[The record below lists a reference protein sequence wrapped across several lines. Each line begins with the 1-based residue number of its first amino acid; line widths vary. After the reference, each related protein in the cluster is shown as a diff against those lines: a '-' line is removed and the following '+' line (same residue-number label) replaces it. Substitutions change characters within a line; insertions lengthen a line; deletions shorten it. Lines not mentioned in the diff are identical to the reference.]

1 VPTDIIP
8 SATRAHSFVLRF
20 AAWSLGLFGLLR
32 LPWVES
38 YGIVPLTR
46 LQGRLASPLT
56 TASPLPIDVTLACS
70 GTDVLALCVGAIL
83 AYPTRWQSRL
93 AGAGAGIVLVLLLNT
108 LRIGTLG
115 ATAGST
121 FWFETLHLYVWPAI
135 LMLAVAGYVYSW
147 MHVADTV
154 TEPFSFVAGSPA
166 RRFLWLTAVLVV
178 IFTAAAP
185 LYLESASVLA
195 AASMIARAAAVT
207 LRFLGIHSAA
217 AGNVLLTPRGAFRV
231 TQECVS
237 TPLIPVYLA
246 AVFVFVTTWRRR
258 VPALL
263 AVVPLFAGLGV
274 ARLLVI
280 ALPAAV
286 VASPIFLVH
295 AFYQLVLAAAVVL
308 IAALWRHGACATA
321 WGRAALGL
329 TLGGLCTYV
338 LAPVY
343 GSALARAAA
352 SGAVIDDP
360 QGAIAI
366 LPAFQLGLYIALS
379 LTTFAVVKWRPF
391 AAGLALLG
399 VSQIAVF
406 AALAL
411 IARHP
416 GITIHVRDIRAW
428 ALAGPLLAVI
438 AVMSYERPNR

>member
-1 VPTDIIP
+1 
-8 SATRAHSFVLRF
+8 VLRF

-32 LPWVES
+32 LPWVET

-46 LQGRLASPLT
+46 LQGQLASPLT
-56 TASPLPIDVTLACS
+56 AASPLPIDVTLACS

-83 AYPTRWQSRL
+83 AYPTRWQSRF

-121 FWFETLHLYVWPAI
+121 FWFDALHLYVWPAV
-135 LMLAVAGYVYSW
+135 LTLAVAGYVYSW
-147 MHVADTV
+147 MQVADSG
-154 TEPFSFVAGSPA
+154 ELFSFGAGTPP
-166 RRFLWLTAVLVV
+166 RRFLWLTAAFVV

-185 LYLESASVLA
+185 LYLESAGVLA
-195 AASMIARAAAVT
+195 AAGMIARAAAVA

-217 AGNVLLTPRGAFRV
+217 AGNVLLTPRGVFRV

-246 AVFVFVTTWRRR
+246 AAFVFVTTWRRR

-263 AVVPLFAGLGV
+263 AVVPLFAALGV

-280 ALPAAV
+280 ALPASV

-295 AFYQLVLAAAVVL
+295 AFYQLLLAAAVVL

-321 WGRAALGL
+321 WGRATLGL
-329 TLGGLCTYV
+329 VLGGLCTYA

-343 GSALARAAA
+343 GPGLARAAV
-352 SGAVIDDP
+352 SGAAIDDP

-366 LPAFQLGLYIALS
+366 LPAFQIGLYIALS
-379 LTTFAVVKWRPF
+379 LATFAVVKWRAF

-399 VSQIAVF
+399 ASQLAVF
-406 AALAL
+406 AVLSL

-416 GITIHVRDIRAW
+416 GITLHVRDIRAW

-438 AVMSYERPNR
+438 AVMSHERPSR